1 MKNTILK
8 HMNLVGAFNTS
19 ENMSSSVGMI
29 VPFPMENKKKKHG
42 SSHHQPGIVQVWF
55 P

>member
-29 VPFPMENKKKKHG
+29 VPFPMENKKNMVPVTTN
-42 SSHHQPGIVQVWF
+42 QE
-55 P
+55 